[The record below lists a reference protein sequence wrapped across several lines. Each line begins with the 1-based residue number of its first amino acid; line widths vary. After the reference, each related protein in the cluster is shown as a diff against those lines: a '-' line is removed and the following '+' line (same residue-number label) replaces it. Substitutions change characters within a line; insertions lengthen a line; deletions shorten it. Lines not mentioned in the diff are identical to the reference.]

1 MKINKN
7 IIKEL
12 NDYLDE
18 FNLTEIEYTE
28 KDVKVKVSRS
38 RASKKYETS
47 ITNNENII
55 KTEKVLTDDTKKI
68 TSPIIGTAYL
78 APEPGGKKFI
88 EVGQKIKKGDTVMIV
103 EAMKTMNHVP
113 SPVDGLV
120 KEISVED
127 GQPVEFGTDYCNPR
141 LKLMFKKILIA
152 NRGEIAVRVIRA
164 CKEWGISTVAIHSDV
179 DRDSMHVRL
188 ADESICVG
196 PHQPTLSYLNIPAIM
211 SAIELTGSE
220 AVHPG
225 YGFLSENFEFVKI
238 LEENNIKF
246 IGPSSHL
253 IKMMGDK
260 IEAKKV
266 AKKYGLPVI
275 EGSDGGINDIDEAK
289 KICEKV
295 GFPVLIKA
303 SGGGG
308 GKGMKIVNKI
318 EDFKNLFL
326 TAKQEAKKFFGND
339 EVYIEK
345 FFQILDILKF
355 KFFQE
360 KRTVHLHER
369 DCSVQRRH
377 QKLIEET
384 PSPVLNESIRKDLF
398 ERTVNMVSQI
408 GYEGAGTVEFIYEDG
423 KFYFLEM
430 NTRVQVEHPVTEMV
444 TGIDIIKEQIWIA
457 YSGETALKQTDVN
470 PRGHAIECRI
480 NAEDPSNNFQPSPGK
495 IGMCHQP
502 SGFRTR
508 VDGSIYQGY
517 KITPYYDSMVCKV
530 ITHGRNREE
539 AIQRMLRSLD
549 EFVIDGITTTIE
561 LHKMLL
567 NNKKFINSDF
577 NVSWLDKEKYFNYNI
592 F

>member
-1 MKINKN
+1 
-7 IIKEL
+7 
-12 NDYLDE
+12 
-18 FNLTEIEYTE
+18 
-28 KDVKVKVSRS
+28 
-38 RASKKYETS
+38 
-47 ITNNENII
+47 
-55 KTEKVLTDDTKKI
+55 
-68 TSPIIGTAYL
+68 
-78 APEPGGKKFI
+78 
-88 EVGQKIKKGDTVMIV
+88 
-103 EAMKTMNHVP
+103 
-113 SPVDGLV
+113 
-120 KEISVED
+120 
-127 GQPVEFGTDYCNPR
+127 
-141 LKLMFKKILIA
+141 MFKKILIA
-152 NRGEIAVRVIRA
+152 NRGEIAVRIIRA

-179 DRDSMHVRL
+179 DRESMHVRL

-196 PHQPTLSYLNIPAIM
+196 PHQPTFSYLNIPAIM
-211 SAIELTGSE
+211 SAIELTSAE

-225 YGFLSENFEFVKI
+225 YGFLSENFEFAKI

-246 IGPSSHL
+246 IGPSSSL

-260 IEAKKV
+260 IEAKRV
-266 AKKYGLPVI
+266 AKEYGLPII
-275 EGSDGGINDIDEAK
+275 EGSDGGIRDINEAK

-308 GKGMKIVNKI
+308 GKGMKIVNKL
-318 EDFKNLFL
+318 EEFENLFL

-345 FFQILDILKF
+345 FFQNPRHIEVQVLSGKN
-355 KFFQE
+355 
-360 KRTVHLHER
+360 RTVHLHER

-384 PSPVLNESIRKDLF
+384 PSPVLDDAVRKDLF
-398 ERTVNMVSQI
+398 EKTVNMVSKI

-457 YSGETALKQTDVN
+457 FSGDTALKQSDIN

-561 LHKMLL
+561 LHKVLL
-567 NNKKFINSDF
+567 NNKKFITSDF
-577 NVSWLDKEKYFNYNI
+577 NVSWLDNEKVI
-592 F
+592 

>member
-1 MKINKN
+1 
-7 IIKEL
+7 
-12 NDYLDE
+12 
-18 FNLTEIEYTE
+18 
-28 KDVKVKVSRS
+28 
-38 RASKKYETS
+38 
-47 ITNNENII
+47 
-55 KTEKVLTDDTKKI
+55 
-68 TSPIIGTAYL
+68 
-78 APEPGGKKFI
+78 
-88 EVGQKIKKGDTVMIV
+88 
-103 EAMKTMNHVP
+103 
-113 SPVDGLV
+113 
-120 KEISVED
+120 
-127 GQPVEFGTDYCNPR
+127 
-141 LKLMFKKILIA
+141 MFKKILIA

-179 DRDSMHVRL
+179 DKESMHVRL

-196 PHQPTLSYLNIPAIM
+196 PHQPALSYLNIPAIM
-211 SAIELTGSE
+211 SAIELTGAE

-225 YGFLSENFEFVKI
+225 YGFLSENFEFAKI
-238 LEENNIKF
+238 LEENKIKF
-246 IGPSSHL
+246 IGPSSNL

-275 EGSDGGINDIDEAK
+275 EGSEGGIKDINEAK
-289 KICEKV
+289 KICESV

-308 GKGMKIVNKI
+308 GKGMKIVNKL
-318 EDFKNLFL
+318 EEFENLFL
-326 TAKQEAKKFFGND
+326 TARQEAKKFFGND

-345 FFQILDILKF
+345 FFQNPRHIEVQVLSGKN
-355 KFFQE
+355 
-360 KRTVHLHER
+360 RTVHLHER

-384 PSPVLNESIRKDLF
+384 PSPILNDILRKDLF
-398 ERTVNMVSQI
+398 EKTVNMVSQI

-457 YSGETALKQTDVN
+457 FSGETALKQSDVN

-517 KITPYYDSMVCKV
+517 KVTPYYDSMVCKV

-549 EFVIDGITTTIE
+549 EFVIEGITTTIE
-561 LHKMLL
+561 LHKILL
-567 NNKKFINSDF
+567 NKKKFVTSNF
-577 NVSWLDKEKYFNYNI
+577 NVSWLDKEKVI
-592 F
+592 

>member
-1 MKINKN
+1 
-7 IIKEL
+7 
-12 NDYLDE
+12 
-18 FNLTEIEYTE
+18 
-28 KDVKVKVSRS
+28 
-38 RASKKYETS
+38 
-47 ITNNENII
+47 
-55 KTEKVLTDDTKKI
+55 
-68 TSPIIGTAYL
+68 
-78 APEPGGKKFI
+78 
-88 EVGQKIKKGDTVMIV
+88 
-103 EAMKTMNHVP
+103 
-113 SPVDGLV
+113 
-120 KEISVED
+120 
-127 GQPVEFGTDYCNPR
+127 
-141 LKLMFKKILIA
+141 MFKKILIA
-152 NRGEIAVRVIRA
+152 NRGEIAVRIIRA

-179 DRDSMHVRL
+179 DRESMHVRL

-196 PHQPTLSYLNIPAIM
+196 PHQPTFSYLNIPAIM
-211 SAIELTGSE
+211 SAIELTGAE

-225 YGFLSENFEFVKI
+225 YGFLSENFEFAKM

-246 IGPSSHL
+246 IGPSSSL

-260 IEAKKV
+260 IEAKRV
-266 AKKYGLPVI
+266 AKEYGLPII
-275 EGSDGGINDIDEAK
+275 EGSDGGIKDINEAK

-308 GKGMKIVNKI
+308 GKGMKIVNKL
-318 EDFKNLFL
+318 EEFENLFL

-345 FFQILDILKF
+345 FFQNPRHIEVQVLSGKN
-355 KFFQE
+355 
-360 KRTVHLHER
+360 RTVHLHER

-384 PSPVLNESIRKDLF
+384 PSPVLNDAVRKNLF
-398 ERTVNMVSQI
+398 EKTVNMVSKI
-408 GYEGAGTVEFIYEDG
+408 GYEGAGTVEFIYEEG

-457 YSGETALKQTDVN
+457 FSGDTALKQSDIN

-561 LHKMLL
+561 LHKVLL
-567 NNKKFINSDF
+567 NNKKFITSDF
-577 NVSWLDKEKYFNYNI
+577 NVSWLDKEKVI
-592 F
+592 

>member
-1 MKINKN
+1 
-7 IIKEL
+7 
-12 NDYLDE
+12 
-18 FNLTEIEYTE
+18 
-28 KDVKVKVSRS
+28 
-38 RASKKYETS
+38 
-47 ITNNENII
+47 
-55 KTEKVLTDDTKKI
+55 
-68 TSPIIGTAYL
+68 
-78 APEPGGKKFI
+78 
-88 EVGQKIKKGDTVMIV
+88 
-103 EAMKTMNHVP
+103 
-113 SPVDGLV
+113 
-120 KEISVED
+120 
-127 GQPVEFGTDYCNPR
+127 
-141 LKLMFKKILIA
+141 MFKKILIA

-164 CKEWGISTVAIHSDV
+164 CKEWGIATVAIHSDV
-179 DRDSMHVRL
+179 DRDGMHVRL
-188 ADESICVG
+188 ADESVCVG
-196 PHQPTLSYLNIPAIM
+196 PHQPSLSYLNIPAIM
-211 SAIELTGSE
+211 SAIELTGAE

-225 YGFLSENFEFVKI
+225 YGFLSENYEFAKI

-246 IGPSSHL
+246 IGPSSNL

-260 IEAKKV
+260 IQAKKV
-266 AKKYGLPVI
+266 AKEYGLPVI
-275 EGSDGGINDIDEAK
+275 EGSDGGIKDLEEAK
-289 KICEKV
+289 KICENV

-308 GKGMKIVNKI
+308 GKGMKIVNKL
-318 EDFKNLFL
+318 EEFENLFL
-326 TAKQEAKKFFGND
+326 TAKQEAKKFFNND

-345 FFQILDILKF
+345 FFQNPRHIEVQVLSGKN
-355 KFFQE
+355 
-360 KRTVHLHER
+360 RTVHLHER

-384 PSPVLNESIRKDLF
+384 PSPVLDNTIRKDLF
-398 ERTVNMVSQI
+398 DKTVSMVSKI

-457 YSGETALKQTDVN
+457 FSGNTALEQSDVN

-549 EFVIDGITTTIE
+549 EFVIEGITTTIE
-561 LHKMLL
+561 LHKVLL
-567 NNKKFINSDF
+567 NNKKFLSSNF
-577 NVSWLDKEKYFNYNI
+577 NVSWLDNEKVI
-592 F
+592 

>member
-1 MKINKN
+1 
-7 IIKEL
+7 
-12 NDYLDE
+12 
-18 FNLTEIEYTE
+18 
-28 KDVKVKVSRS
+28 
-38 RASKKYETS
+38 
-47 ITNNENII
+47 
-55 KTEKVLTDDTKKI
+55 
-68 TSPIIGTAYL
+68 
-78 APEPGGKKFI
+78 
-88 EVGQKIKKGDTVMIV
+88 
-103 EAMKTMNHVP
+103 
-113 SPVDGLV
+113 
-120 KEISVED
+120 
-127 GQPVEFGTDYCNPR
+127 
-141 LKLMFKKILIA
+141 MFKKILIA
-152 NRGEIAVRVIRA
+152 NRGEIAVRIIRA

-179 DRDSMHVRL
+179 DRESMHVRL

-196 PHQPTLSYLNIPAIM
+196 PHQPTFSYLNIPAIM
-211 SAIELTGSE
+211 SAIELTGAE

-225 YGFLSENFEFVKI
+225 YGFLSENFEFAKM

-246 IGPSSHL
+246 IGPSSSL

-266 AKKYGLPVI
+266 AKQYGLPII
-275 EGSDGGINDIDEAK
+275 EGSDGGIKDINEAK
-289 KICEKV
+289 NICEKV

-303 SGGGG
+303 AGGGG
-308 GKGMKIVNKI
+308 GKGMKIVNKS
-318 EDFKNLFL
+318 EEFENLFL

-345 FFQILDILKF
+345 FFQNPRHIEVQVLSGKN
-355 KFFQE
+355 
-360 KRTVHLHER
+360 RTVHLHER

-384 PSPVLNESIRKDLF
+384 PSPVLDDAIRKDLF
-398 ERTVNMVSQI
+398 EKTVNMVSKI

-457 YSGETALKQTDVN
+457 FSGDTALKQSDIN

-561 LHKMLL
+561 LHKVLL
-567 NNKKFINSDF
+567 NNKKFITSDF
-577 NVSWLDKEKYFNYNI
+577 NVSWLDKEKVI
-592 F
+592 